1 MLPIGGIG
9 FARVGGTGGFNIT
22 PGAISK
28 ACKMGGR
35 LVLNGERGEGAI
47 ARHPRRGNITLRR
60 RAERRRRDLLEVI
73 FGFLLDH
80 LGVIHSSLADG
91 KLLV

>member
-1 MLPIGGIG
+1 MLPVGGVG
-9 FARVGGTGGFNIT
+9 FARIGGTSGLNIT

-47 ARHPRRGNITLRR
+47 ARHPGVETSRFGAVLRDG
-60 RAERRRRDLLEVI
+60 AEI
-73 FGFLLDH
+73 
-80 LGVIHSSLADG
+80 SS
-91 KLLV
+91 K